1 MTSENFSL
9 SLFKSCPHV
18 NSATC
23 KAVLVSQ
30 TSSVIGCHGQHSFL
44 LVERAYTPL
53 LRRCC
58 CSAGSVTKATNW
70 MISSQSKFF
79 QECSLCL
86 LVPHTFT
93 ANSANFQLAKL
104 CRRHCW
110 GRVKAASNAELLPYD
125 DVDYNCLYFKFSTYI
140 TNQAMNLILDK
151 GKHSFF
157 LSSIVSFCSR
167 LSTRP
172 CPPQSHCCRSA
183 PRCLVSS

>member
-44 LVERAYTPL
+44 LVERADTPL

-125 DVDYNCLYFKFSTYI
+125 DVDYNCLYFKI
-140 TNQAMNLILDK
+140 EILIEMK
-151 GKHSFF
+151 RF
-157 LSSIVSFCSR
+157 
-167 LSTRP
+167 
-172 CPPQSHCCRSA
+172 
-183 PRCLVSS
+183 